1 MSFYNDDYLRRLLI
15 EQPYIRARLTN
26 PGGSIIMT
34 AVSADTDTVAQD
46 YSSQIG
52 SSFHLDLLEAEMK
65 FRELP
70 EDQQRALLDW
80 AAGVSSKEAASY
92 QNVKGNV
99 IRKRVQR
106 GVEALTD
113 KMNENE
119 QRGTDDTRTD
129 RGLDPEG
136 RRPQATQIDE
146 EDGDD

>member
-15 EQPYIRARLTN
+15 EQPYIRAKLTN

-34 AVSADTDTVAQD
+34 SVSADADVVVQD

-52 SSFHLDLLEAEMK
+52 SAFHLDLIEAEMK

-80 AAGVSSKEAASY
+80 AAGVSSKEAAMY

-106 GVEALTD
+106 GVESLTD
-113 KMNENE
+113 KMNDGTE
-119 QRGTDDTRTD
+119 GSTDDARTD
-129 RGLDPEG
+129 RGRHSEG
-136 RRPQATQIDE
+136 RRPQTPQVDE
-146 EDGDD
+146 EVGDH